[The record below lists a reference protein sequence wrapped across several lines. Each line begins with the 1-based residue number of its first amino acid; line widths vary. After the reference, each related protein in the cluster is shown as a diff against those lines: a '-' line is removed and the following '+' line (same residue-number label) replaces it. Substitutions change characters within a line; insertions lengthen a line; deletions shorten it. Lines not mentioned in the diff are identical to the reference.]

1 MNSERSYQSKKNKII
16 METLHLAT
24 RKSIT
29 KERDPGFLNIL
40 KCKCPRCRRGD
51 MFCEKNPYRLRRAMK
66 MNEVCPVCGQ
76 PFDIEVGFYFGAGII
91 SYALSVA
98 LTAATFI
105 GWWLLIGFS
114 LHDNRLFYWISFN
127 AVFLIA
133 LQPVLMRE
141 ARVIWLAFFIRY
153 DSNWRTNLPR
163 KPERTNED
171 QKNNW

>member
-1 MNSERSYQSKKNKII
+1 
-16 METLHLAT
+16 METLHLVSANT
-24 RKSIT
+24 LAEE
-29 KERDPGFLNIL
+29 KEPGFLNIL

-51 MFCEKNPYRLRRAMK
+51 MFSEKNPYKLRKTMK

-98 LTAATFI
+98 LTAATFV
-105 GWWLLIGFS
+105 GWWLLIGLS

-127 AVFLIA
+127 AVFLIV
-133 LQPVLMRE
+133 LQPVLMRL
-141 ARVIWLAFFIRY
+141 ARAIWLAFFIRY
-153 DSNWRTNLPR
+153 DVNWRTNLPK

>member
-1 MNSERSYQSKKNKII
+1 
-16 METLHLAT
+16 
-24 RKSIT
+24 
-29 KERDPGFLNIL
+29 
-40 KCKCPRCRRGD
+40 
-51 MFCEKNPYRLRRAMK
+51 MK